1 MSTLLLQNSATP
13 DDRSINEVGHLSVH
27 RHVMHRGAH
36 LRRDYRSNAIRVG
49 MIVSDAPAL
58 TFRGNPLVGDE
69 LAVSGADALDLYAL
83 GTSTLIWIDVDRS
96 LIDSAIDEK
105 IMNFSTGTVRPDSNA
120 LRDLRTACMTLL
132 ATSGATAEEAAA
144 LRLIRQLEKVLRD
157 ASVRAYTKESKRRY
171 DLVRRAEEYMWEHVE
186 GPIDPASI
194 AGAFDCS
201 IRKLLYYFKRT
212 YGLGPIGY
220 FKIQR
225 LNAVREALA
234 TDRARRTIADIAADY
249 GFWHMGHFG
258 SAYRELF
265 GVTPSQTHALALE
278 HDEVFAE
285 IRGGRSGRVA
295 NLQERYLQ
303 PVRFAAFH

>member
-1 MSTLLLQNSATP
+1 MATLVLENSATP
-13 DDRSINEVGHLSVH
+13 EERLVNEVGHLSVH

-36 LRRDYRSNAIRVG
+36 LRRDPRSNSIRVG
-49 MIVSDAPAL
+49 MIVSDAAAL
-58 TFRGNPLVGDE
+58 TFSGNPLVCDE
-69 LAVSGADALDLYAL
+69 LAVSGTGTLDLYAL
-83 GTSTLIWIDVDRS
+83 GTSTLIWIDIDRS

-105 IMNFSTGTVRPDSNA
+105 IMNLSAGTVRPNSNA
-120 LRDLRTACMTLL
+120 LRDIRAACMTLL
-132 ATSGATAEEAAA
+132 TTTGAAGEEAAA
-144 LRLIRQLEKVLRD
+144 MRLIGLLEEALRD
-157 ASVRAYTKESKRRY
+157 VSVRAYTKESKRRY
-171 DLVRRAEEYMWEHVE
+171 DLVRRAEDYMWEHVE
-186 GPIDPASI
+186 EPIDPASI
-194 AGAFDCS
+194 AGAFNCS

-234 TDRARRTIADIAADY
+234 TDRSRRTIADIAADY

-258 SAYRELF
+258 TSYRELF

-285 IRGGRSGRVA
+285 IRAGRRAHMA
-295 NLQERYLQ
+295 NLQTRFSQ
-303 PVRFAAFH
+303 PVSFSAFQ